1 MHHGIALIRLAWACL
16 VILIILAEGGMK
28 PLNQLAIMTMQ
39 NEAAVDALLRHVAS
53 KARETAQLEGAALGT
68 DFETVLENALH
79 QVDAFGVEG
88 STPVNDE
95 EVCSC
100 IQLCL
105 AKS

>member
-1 MHHGIALIRLAWACL
+1 MQYGIALIRFAGACL
-16 VILIILAEGGMK
+16 VIFIILAKARMK
-28 PLNQLAIMTMQ
+28 FLNQLTMLTMQ
-39 NEAAVDALLRHVAS
+39 NKATVKALLRHAAS

-68 DFETVLENALH
+68 DFKTVLENALH

-100 IQLCL
+100 IPLCL